1 MGFSIW
7 HLLMILLIVTVVFG
21 TKRLGAIGTDLGKAI
36 KGFKD
41 ALREGEEGEPGV
53 TKPGG
58 TETTKLI
65 DSGTNGSDA
74 HNTPD

>member
-21 TKRLGAIGTDLGKAI
+21 TKRLGTIGSDLGKAI

-41 ALREGEEGEPGV
+41 ALREGEEGEPGA
-53 TKPGG
+53 TQPGNM
-58 TETTKLI
+58 ETSRLI
-65 DSGTNGSDA
+65 DGGTNGRNRNGTSD
-74 HNTPD
+74 